1 MSESRLL
8 SALALPPASR
18 LDKRVAKKLLLEH
31 CQPTASDRRLVQDGL
46 EELLWVASL
55 KPGNALLEAVAD
67 DALPYGEIAVL
78 HAGLRPMAHV
88 LRMSELIHRG
98 IPYPVV
104 LVVAVGETEA
114 LSLATKR
121 TAQDGK
127 RSVVLERTYLTE
139 PIAVGKPTP
148 AQEAFLG
155 SLALARL
162 GVRTLREA
170 YASWIHRMT
179 ALEASDASSGFHPPD
194 SPEAGAAL
202 REAVD
207 TYQALGRELDALR
220 AQANRERQ
228 LARRVELNVEIRRL
242 EALRE
247 AAMRRK
253 G

>member
-1 MSESRLL
+1 MSDSRLL
-8 SALALPPASR
+8 SALSLPPASR

-104 LVVAVGETEA
+104 LVVVVGETEA

-121 TAQDGK
+121 PAQDGK
-127 RSVVLERTYLTE
+127 RSVVLERTYLSE

-148 AQEAFLG
+148 AQRAFVD
-155 SLALARL
+155 SLALAGL

-179 ALEASDASSGFHPPD
+179 ALEASDVSGGFRPPD
-194 SPEAGAAL
+194 SPEAAVVL
-202 REAVD
+202 RETVD
-207 TYQALGRELDALR
+207 RYQSLGRELEALR

-247 AAMRRK
+247 EALRRK